1 VPASPLT
8 QPAGQQLA
16 DLFGSHHL
24 ELVRLAYL
32 LVRDQPTAED
42 VVQDV
47 FARLH
52 ERNGQAGRPGEELAY
67 VRAAVVNGCR
77 SVLRRRAITSRLG
90 PIGSAPEGRSPEAEV
105 MLAQDRA
112 EVLDAL
118 ATLPARRREIL
129 VLRFFAGLSYAEIAK
144 GFGISQATVRSGA
157 ARGLA
162 RLAEI
167 LGEQS

>member
-1 VPASPLT
+1 VTSPLRSPLPARPLT

-52 ERNGQAGRPGEELAY
+52 ERNGQTSRPGEELAY
-67 VRAAVVNGCR
+67 VRAAVLNACR
-77 SVLRRRAITSRLG
+77 SVLRRRAIPTGSRALG
-90 PIGSAPEGRSPEAEV
+90 DRPVETLIQTPANLSP
-105 MLAQDRA
+105 
-112 EVLDAL
+112 
-118 ATLPARRREIL
+118 
-129 VLRFFAGLSYAEIAK
+129 K
-144 GFGISQATVRSGA
+144 
-157 ARGLA
+157 
-162 RLAEI
+162 
-167 LGEQS
+167 